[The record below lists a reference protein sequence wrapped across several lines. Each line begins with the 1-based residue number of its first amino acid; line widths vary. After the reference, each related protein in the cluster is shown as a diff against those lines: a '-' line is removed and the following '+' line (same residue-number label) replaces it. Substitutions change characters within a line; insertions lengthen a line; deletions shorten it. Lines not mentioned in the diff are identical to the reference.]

1 MTASTQIRPF
11 DEAVVLNRDGTYELI
26 QVLRGVAAI
35 LVVVFHA
42 ASHAYGSE
50 NMFRVGNAGV
60 DIFFVISGFV
70 MWTAQKTSGK
80 HPTTPRSFLRQ
91 RIIRVVP
98 LYFLFTIALLLA
110 WLALPSAFP
119 RMTAPT
125 PAHVL
130 LSLAFV
136 PHLNPG
142 ATAFPLLAQGWTLNF
157 EMFFYI
163 VFAMGLMLPV
173 GRRFGLLAALLPI
186 LALLGLLLPDGLARR
201 APVLSLFDPLL
212 IEFLG
217 GIVIARWVEKGW
229 KPGAMLGW
237 AVLGLGAAA
246 LVFAPNPPAEG
257 DWARLL
263 LFGVPAFLIVAGAVG
278 VETSA
283 ANFHAG
289 PAPLLLGAVSYSL
302 YLSHT
307 FVVSIVCKALG
318 GNANPWLVTEAAT
331 TLSILAALAVYRFVE
346 QPLLNFLRGRRA
358 RAECVQAA

>member
-11 DEAVVLNRDGTYELI
+11 DKASAPKRGGTYESI

-42 ASHAYGSE
+42 ASHAYGSDE
-50 NMFRVGNAGV
+50 MFRVGNAGV

-80 HPTTPRSFLRQ
+80 RPTTPLSFLRQ

-98 LYFLFTIALLLA
+98 LYYLFTFALLLA
-110 WLALPSAFP
+110 RLALPSAFP

-136 PHLNPG
+136 PHLDPG
-142 ATAFPLLAQGWTLNF
+142 GTAYPLLAQGWTLNF
-157 EMFFYI
+157 EMFFYV
-163 VFAMGLMLPV
+163 VFAMGLMLPAS
-173 GRRFGLLAALLPI
+173 RRFGLLAALLPV

-217 GIVIARWVEKGW
+217 GIVLARWVEKGW

-246 LVFAPNPPAEG
+246 LVFAPDPPAEG

-283 ANFHAG
+283 TNFRAG
-289 PAPLLLGAVSYSL
+289 PAPRLLGAASYSL

-318 GNANPWLVTEAAT
+318 GKASPWLVTETAT
-331 TLSILAALAVYRFVE
+331 VLSILAALAVYRFVE
-346 QPLLNFLRGRRA
+346 QPLLKFLRGRRA
-358 RAECVQAA
+358 RTQCVQAA